1 MSTQP
6 ASEPAVELDP
16 LLGEEPAVL
25 DIGFRAS
32 EVDLAV
38 RGVEIPDHEHW
49 TSAPQLLRPVE
60 HSPIEVEFV
69 ADPAVV
75 QVLPASLGKIAVY
88 NREPPAIGPEV
99 SSDEPALNIEP
110 RLSERGLH

>member
-1 MSTQP
+1 MIGVSMRVTP
-6 ASEPAVELDP
+6 
-16 LLGEEPAVL
+16 
-25 DIGFRAS
+25 IGFRAS

-69 ADPAVV
+69 ADTAVV
-75 QVLPASLGKIAVY
+75 PVLPASLGKIAVY

-110 RLSERGLH
+110 RLSEGGLH